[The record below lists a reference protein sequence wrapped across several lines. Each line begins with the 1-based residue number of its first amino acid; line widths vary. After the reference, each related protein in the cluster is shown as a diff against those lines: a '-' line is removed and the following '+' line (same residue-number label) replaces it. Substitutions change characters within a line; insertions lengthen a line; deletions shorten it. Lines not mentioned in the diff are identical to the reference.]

1 MVWMPRQP
9 NQSSKHPP
17 CWAESGSFIP
27 FFSALRLTDF
37 ELSAALHARTLLPG
51 SATHCRHCGA
61 SNRLRYDEICNQRA
75 PWAVARHEQTKYA
88 IGTALSTLEGV
99 QVRVEPI
106 IFGAEV
112 AGVEGC

>member
-51 SATHCRHCGA
+51 SA
-61 SNRLRYDEICNQRA
+61 ICNQRA